1 MKMSELS
8 DRSGVAVPTIKF
20 YLREGL
26 LAPGERT
33 SPNQSAYD
41 DSHVERLRLVRAL
54 IDVGGLS
61 VAATSAVLTAID
73 SPEIPLNHAFETAQ
87 KALPGVLPEA
97 DDAAPGP
104 GAAAVEAQLADRGWF
119 VTGGNPGRPVAT
131 RVLDTY
137 ERLGLDNLHSVL
149 PAYLDAAELIARADL
164 DAVAAASDR
173 AHMVETV
180 VVGTVLGDALLAGLR
195 RIAQERESHL
205 RFGTPPG
212 PDTDCETGASS

>member
-61 VAATSAVLTAID
+61 VAATSAVLAAVDNTGM
-73 SPEIPLNHAFETAQ
+73 PLDWAFGVAQ
-87 KALPGVLPEA
+87 QALPAVGADE
-97 DDAAPGP
+97 DDA
-104 GAAAVEAQLADRGWF
+104 EALGVIDELIAERGWRIDPR
-119 VTGGNPGRPVAT
+119 NPGRAT
-131 RVLDTY
+131 AARVLARY
-137 ERLGLDNLHSVL
+137 EALGLSHLRDGVGD
-149 PAYLDAAELIARADL
+149 YLRAAEI
-164 DAVAAASDR
+164 VAASDLTAVIASPDR
-173 AHMVETV
+173 STQVETV
-180 VVGTVLGDALLAGLR
+180 VVGTVLGDSLFAGLR
-195 RIAQERESHL
+195 RIAQEQRSHEL
-205 RFGTPPG
+205 FDPTG
-212 PDTDCETGASS
+212 TDCEDSE